1 LLARLDHVLHSL
13 FGMGPLEL
21 PPPQSRSDARHQQG
35 GAQQAP
41 PHGRKKAMTRAAGQ
55 VLGLGILGAHGCNA
69 DSTDNDIMKLWIVLA
84 FVGIVG
90 SLLAAGFFMVRGG
103 PAEQD
108 KAQRMANALAWRIGL
123 SVALFV
129 CLILAYAMGWIKPT
143 GIPIGA

>member
-1 LLARLDHVLHSL
+1 MPDAWWKRCGAWGIASRPNSERQSARVAWRFFSLLILLSVGLVAGFFWANTH
-13 FGMGPLEL
+13 
-21 PPPQSRSDARHQQG
+21 PQ
-35 GAQQAP
+35 
-41 PHGRKKAMTRAAGQ
+41 
-55 VLGLGILGAHGCNA
+55 A
-69 DSTDNDIMKLWIVLA
+69 DRWVALLM
-84 FVGIVG
+84 G

-143 GIPIGA
+143 GIPMGA